1 MAYYEVSFQSVGFL
15 PKNGTFYFVPGDVT
29 VFDLSRLLGSALCIF
44 GHAKGSAKPISHA
57 VLPVSPKRNGE
68 SLNKFYIMWN
78 KK

>member
-1 MAYYEVSFQSVGFL
+1 MALFILFRGTLQFL
-15 PKNGTFYFVPGDVT
+15 TFRVNSGVRFA
-29 VFDLSRLLGSALCIF
+29 FSAMRKE
-44 GHAKGSAKPISHA
+44 GQKPISHA